1 VSVETNLGDDELD
14 RNGEAD
20 DIFQRLTG
28 RWVLQILTALN
39 RGQMRFNAL
48 RREIPKVSAN
58 VLAARL
64 RELESARLIIR
75 TVGPPPAAF
84 HVYELGPLARE
95 LRPAL
100 YHLEQWKSRLADSG
114 QGDTRDDEQSGP
126 EDQRKGSS

>member
-1 VSVETNLGDDELD
+1 MSVEANAGGDGSK
-14 RNGEAD
+14 RHGEAD

-28 RWVLQILTALN
+28 RWVLQILTALSK
-39 RGQMRFNAL
+39 GQMRFNAL

-58 VLAARL
+58 VLTARL

-75 TVGPPPAAF
+75 TVSPPPAAF

-100 YHLEQWKSRLADSG
+100 YHLEQWKSRLSEPE
-114 QGDTRDDEQSGP
+114 QGATRDDEQSGP
-126 EDQRKGSS
+126 

>member
-1 VSVETNLGDDELD
+1 MSVEPNLSDDSK
-14 RNGEAD
+14 RHGVAD

-28 RWVLQILTALN
+28 RWVLQILTALS

-48 RREIPKVSAN
+48 RREIPKISAN

-75 TVGPPPAAF
+75 TIAPPPASF

-100 YHLEQWKSRLADSG
+100 YHLEQWKSQLSESERGAS
-114 QGDTRDDEQSGP
+114 RDGEQSDP
-126 EDQRKGSS
+126 

>member
-1 VSVETNLGDDELD
+1 MSVEANFGGDDLKRD
-14 RNGEAD
+14 GESD

-28 RWVLQILTALN
+28 RWVLQILTALS

-75 TVGPPPAAF
+75 TIGPPPAAF

-100 YHLEQWKSRLADSG
+100 YHLEQWKSGLSDSERG
-114 QGDTRDDEQSGP
+114 TTRDDEQSG
-126 EDQRKGSS
+126 S